1 MRKVM
6 SVIGVSVLISS
17 LVFASASQSNQKVS
31 NKVDSKRLHKIEPM
45 NQYQN
50 TSGVSGVPVQHN
62 NRNGF

>member
-31 NKVDSKRLHKIEPM
+31 NKVDSKIGIIIP
-45 NQYQN
+45 
-50 TSGVSGVPVQHN
+50 TS
-62 NRNGF
+62 